1 MEENDFL
8 EENCLD
14 YDEREDYEDY
24 DYSNEGCGE
33 GYSCSQCDNYGCP
46 AHPCN

>member
-1 MEENDFL
+1 MKNMENEDF
-8 EENCLD
+8 EDDYQD
-14 YDEREDYEDY
+14 YDDY

-33 GYSCSQCDNYGCP
+33 GYSCRECDNYGCP

>member
-1 MEENDFL
+1 MKEDFL
-8 EENCLD
+8 DEDFDNDYQD
-14 YDEREDYEDY
+14 YDDY
-24 DYSNEGCGE
+24 DYSDEGCGE